1 MGRRSSI
8 EQLPK
13 ELAELCHRLIREG
26 RTIHEITDALNGL
39 DAEVSKSA
47 VGRYVKGAREQ
58 MAHYREAQAVAGQW
72 VSQLSENPGG
82 DVSALLAEML
92 KTVAFRT
99 LADIGSE
106 DGPRGKDG
114 KPKAPNPMDI
124 MLLAKAIR
132 DMEASTKAS
141 IERREKIERQALERQ
156 TKAAEKVAKKQGMS
170 SEHWAQLRA
179 QFLGIPVEADAE
191 AAP

>member
-1 MGRRSSI
+1 MGRRSSV

-13 ELAELCHRLIREG
+13 ELADLCHRLIREG
-26 RTIHEITDALNGL
+26 RTIHEITDALNDL

-47 VGRYVKGAREQ
+47 VGRYVKSAREQ

-72 VSQLSENPGG
+72 VSQLAENPGG

-106 DGPRGKDG
+106 NGPKGKDG
-114 KPKAPNPMDI
+114 RPKAPNPMDI

-156 TKAAEKVAKKQGMS
+156 AKVAEKVAKKQGMS
-170 SEHWAQLRA
+170 PEHWAQLRA
-179 QFLGIPVEADAE
+179 QFLGIPVESE
-191 AAP
+191 ATP